1 MCDFIIIVTGC
12 FDVSPMIFLIFLA
25 WNNLIFSH
33 FWRIDR
39 FKSWSIIISYI
50 CSITKVMSLFLNF
63 LIVTETLNIRSH
75 LFRAPKNPYG
85 RWHLVFLSSSTH
97 VVFIDCSLVQHGHL
111 KFLLLLQ
118 EFKIIFEV
126 IWSLFSFSRVMVII
140 ICMLPIWWL
149 LAQDFFTILVILS
162 ESICLSWIPHMLRRP
177 WVFKLRQ
184 ILSLLSNFIVNIP
197 NSWFR
202 NIIDSLTHIVLS
214 IWYFSI
220 TGVCIYQLLIF
231 LRPLVLFIICTVI
244 LSHGISVSRRHH
256 LFVHIDYGISILKL

>member
-1 MCDFIIIVTGC
+1 MCHFIIIVTGC
-12 FDVSPMIFLIFLA
+12 LDVSPMIFLIFLT

-39 FKSWSIIISYI
+39 FKSWSIIISYV
-50 CSITKVMSLFLNF
+50 CSITKVMCLFLNF

-75 LFRAPKNPYG
+75 LFRTSENPYG
-85 RWHLVFLSSSTH
+85 RWHLVFLSSSAH
-97 VVFIDCSLVQHGHL
+97 MVFIDSSLVQHGHL

-118 EFKIIFEV
+118 KFKIIFEV
-126 IWSLFSFSRVMVII
+126 IWSLFSISSVMVS
-140 ICMLPIWWL
+140 CMLPIWWL
-149 LAQDFFTILVILS
+149 LAQDLFANLVILS

-184 ILSLLSNFIVNIP
+184 ILSLLCNFIVNIS
-197 NSWFR
+197 NSWFC
-202 NIIDSLTHIVLS
+202 NVIYSLTHIVLS

-220 TGVCIYQLLIF
+220 TGVCIYQLLIT
-231 LRPLVLFIICTVI
+231 LRSLVYFIICTVI

-256 LFVHIDYGISILKL
+256 LLFVHIDYAISNLKL